1 MRDPAK
7 RTRRRFVSHQPN
19 CSAGNSPGRP
29 CSKMSVECKPQRGLR
44 WLIWLG
50 CFLLS
55 FLARVSF
62 QKNTVVWNCSTT
74 RKMFWKNVRKVLLQP
89 VQTADRVQVGRLV
102 STGARA
108 LWPDVGDWLAPP
120 GSRCVQH
127 TAPAAAA
134 IHTGSGAVSRNRGF
148 PSLSSNSAW
157 LASNVSLN

>member
-89 VQTADRVQVGRLV
+89 VQTADRQGAGGLVQVREPCGLMLAIGWHRQGPGV
-102 STGARA
+102 CST
-108 LWPDVGDWLAPP
+108 APP
-120 GSRCVQH
+120 VEWCTCCCCHSY
-127 TAPAAAA
+127 
-134 IHTGSGAVSRNRGF
+134 
-148 PSLSSNSAW
+148 
-157 LASNVSLN
+157 